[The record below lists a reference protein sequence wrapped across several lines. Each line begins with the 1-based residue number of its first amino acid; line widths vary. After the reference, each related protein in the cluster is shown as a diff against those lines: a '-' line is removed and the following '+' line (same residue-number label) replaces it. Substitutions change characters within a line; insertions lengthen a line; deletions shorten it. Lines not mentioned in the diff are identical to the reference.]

1 MERSVD
7 GGGSVLQ
14 DNIFANIPVEVP
26 AAVTERVVIHPASV
40 ARALASVII
49 FLVLMSFVTHYT
61 GVADQIFMLDHEQNV
76 PTYFSTVILLTAAA
90 LLSLIATLKRRR
102 SERYSL
108 HWTALSLIFL
118 YMSMDELVGLHEMV
132 GSRLGG
138 VGSTTGPFYYASTI
152 FTLTMVVLV
161 GLSFFRF
168 LLHLPRSSAM
178 LFVAA
183 GGLYVTGALGME
195 MIGGMV
201 DQSVGTTGILYLAVT
216 TLEET
221 CEMAGVVLF
230 IYALLH
236 YLSTALHEPRLQISR
251 HPG

>member
-26 AAVTERVVIHPASV
+26 AAVTERVVIHPARV
-40 ARALASVII
+40 ARTLGAIAC
-49 FLVLMSFVTHYT
+49 FLVVVSLITHFSEF
-61 GVADQIFMLDHEQNV
+61 ADELFKLDAEQNF
-76 PTYFSTVILLTAAA
+76 PTYFSAVILLVAAA
-90 LLSLIATLKRRR
+90 LLALVAALKRRR
-102 SERYSL
+102 SDPFSV
-108 HWTALSLIFL
+108 HWTGLSAVFL
-118 YMSMDELVGLHEMV
+118 YMSMDELIGLHEIA
-132 GSRLGG
+132 GSKIAAFA
-138 VGSTTGPFYYASTI
+138 TTGGAFYYTSTI
-152 FTLTMVVLV
+152 FTLAMVVLV
-161 GLSFFRF
+161 GLTFLRF
-168 LLHLPRSSAM
+168 LLHLPRGTTK

-183 GGLYVTGALGME
+183 GGLYVLGALGME

-201 DQSVGTTGILYLAVT
+201 DESFGTTGSLYLAIT

>member
-7 GGGSVLQ
+7 GGGSMLQ

-26 AAVTERVVIHPASV
+26 AAVTERVVIHPARV
-40 ARALASVII
+40 ARALAGVIV
-49 FLVLMSFVTHYT
+49 FLVVMSLITRYT

-76 PTYFSTVILLTAAA
+76 PTYFSTVILLTASA
-90 LLSLIATLKRRR
+90 LLSLVATLKRRR
-102 SERYSL
+102 AESYSP
-108 HWTALSLIFL
+108 HWTALSVIFL
-118 YMSMDELVGLHEMV
+118 YMSMDELIGLHEMV
-132 GSRLGG
+132 GSRLDGIG
-138 VGSTTGPFYYASTI
+138 TSGIFYYTSTI
-152 FTLTMVVLV
+152 FTSTMVVLV

-168 LLHLPRSSAM
+168 LLHLPRGTRT
-178 LFVAA
+178 LFLAA
-183 GGLYVTGALGME
+183 GGLYVMGALGME
-195 MIGGMV
+195 MIGGMI
-201 DQSVGTTGILYLAVT
+201 DESFGTAGVLYLAVT

-221 CEMAGVVLF
+221 CEMAGAVLF